1 MTGFMAG
8 EDLSPNPIELARQ
21 EALAGAGFVD
31 LTSSNP
37 TKQGLLFPP
46 ELLEDLKPSLAALK
60 RIFGKKR
67 QA

>member
-1 MTGFMAG
+1 MQSDPSERPLTEEEIEQLFDDAAREVRAAKAAG
-8 EDLSPNPIELARQ
+8 IAPGPDL
-21 EALAGAGFVD
+21 
-31 LTSSNP
+31 
-37 TKQGLLFPP
+37 PP